1 MATIPQPPKNAVTSR
16 TISSEAL
23 VQMALG
29 GPQPP
34 WAVYEFGGGR
44 KKFMS
49 NLQGEGVYDKPVLF
63 EDGVTTHLPDPD
75 LISQNP

>member
-1 MATIPQPPKNAVTSR
+1 MAEIPKTPLNKVTCR
-16 TISSEAL
+16 TTTSEAL

-34 WAVYEFGGGR
+34 YPLYEFGGGR
-44 KKFMS
+44 KRFMS
-49 NLQGEGVYDKPVLF
+49 NLRGEGLYDKPVLF
-63 EDGVTTHLPDPD
+63 EDGITTHLPDPD